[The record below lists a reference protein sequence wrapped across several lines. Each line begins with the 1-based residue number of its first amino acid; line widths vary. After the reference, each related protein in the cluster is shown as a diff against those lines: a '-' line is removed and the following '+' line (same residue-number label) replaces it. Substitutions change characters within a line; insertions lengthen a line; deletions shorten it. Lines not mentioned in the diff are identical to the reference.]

1 MIIDAHTHI
10 RKGSRG
16 PHCVKALVASMKKNG
31 IDKAI
36 VIADSHEDNCTN
48 EQMFKAIAP
57 YEGTL
62 YAVVT
67 LSPFLPLVGLRKFEG
82 WLRERK
88 IYGLKFYP
96 GYEHFYPG
104 DELFMSTFH
113 PYLLLLQKY
122 NRPVMFHSG
131 DLLKN
136 DPDSVKAKLKYA
148 RPIYIDDVAAEMP
161 RLKIIICHMGW
172 PFVTEAAAVCYKN
185 KNVWTD
191 LSGFV
196 YGKFTPKDREDFQHY
211 LGEFRRVCDD
221 PRRLIFGTD
230 YPVADDHESYLYSIR
245 GLIPKKEH
253 KLVFCRN
260 AAKAFGVEEEFGLK

>member
-1 MIIDAHTHI
+1 MLIDAHTHI
-10 RKGSRG
+10 RKGSKG

-36 VIADSHEDNCTN
+36 VIADSHEDDCTN
-48 EQMFKAIAP
+48 AQVLRAVAP
-57 YEGTL
+57 YRGKL
-62 YAVVT
+62 FPVVT
-67 LSPFLPLVGLRKFEG
+67 MSPFYDRPDVELFEE
-82 WLRERK
+82 WLCEK
-88 IYGLKFYP
+88 IIYGLKFYP

-104 DELFMSTFH
+104 DELFMETFR
-113 PYLLLLQKY
+113 PYLRLLQKY
-122 NRPVMFHSG
+122 KRPAMFHSG

-136 DPDSVKAKLKYA
+136 DPDSPSSKLKYA

-161 RLKIIICHMGW
+161 KLKIVLCHMGW

-185 KNVWTD
+185 DNVVTD

-221 PRRLIFGTD
+221 PKRLLFGTD
-230 YPVADDHESYLYSIR
+230 WPVADDHESYLYSIR

-253 KLVFCRN
+253 ELVFCRN
-260 AAKAFGVEEEFGLK
+260 AVRVFGLEEEFGLK